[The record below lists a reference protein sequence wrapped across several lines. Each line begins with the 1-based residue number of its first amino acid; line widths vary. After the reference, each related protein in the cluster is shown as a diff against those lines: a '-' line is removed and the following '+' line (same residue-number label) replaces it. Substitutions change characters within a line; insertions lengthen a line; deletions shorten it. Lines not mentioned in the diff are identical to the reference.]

1 MNKKKSGAHGLSVL
15 TVTLTTFLSDFLKV
29 SIEGEEG
36 MANLPVVHEVTTLFQ
51 SLGDAITGDPDRAA
65 NRWNTYAEQSV
76 IGSGVYAAV
85 EAARGNEER
94 AIELAKGMGRAT
106 GSALLGGGAFGNVPV
121 FHELATAGNS
131 LGDVIGGGDTKTAAQ
146 RWSHYVENSVIGTGV
161 YAAVEAGKGNTERAE
176 ELGKNM
182 GKAAISAGI
191 TTAAVAA
198 TIATGGAAA
207 SLGAAATAG
216 VGAAVGAGVSAGA
229 AAAEQALRKDKIE
242 AGDVVAAALM
252 GGVGGAVG
260 GGIVGRAAAS
270 RAAVAADVAN
280 LDEVEA
286 VDAGKQC

>member
-1 MNKKKSGAHGLSVL
+1 
-15 TVTLTTFLSDFLKV
+15 
-29 SIEGEEG
+29 

>member
-1 MNKKKSGAHGLSVL
+1 MNKKKSGVHGLSVL
-15 TVTLTTFLSDFLKV
+15 TVTLTKFLSDFLKV

-65 NRWNTYAEQSV
+65 NRWKTYAEQSV
-76 IGSGVYAAV
+76 IGSGAYAAV

-94 AIELAKGMGRAT
+94 AIELGKGMGRAT

-146 RWSHYVENSVIGTGV
+146 RWCDYVENSVIGTGV

-176 ELGKNM
+176 ELRKNM

-216 VGAAVGAGVSAGA
+216 VGAAVGAGVSAGV

-242 AGDVVAAALM
+242 AGEVVAAALM

-280 LDEVEA
+280 LNEVEA